1 MSTVRTDEFRKDAV
15 RIALTSGLSRRQ
27 VADDLGVGLSTLN
40 KWVNAQR
47 DTDVVSPEDRELA
60 RENERLR
67 REIRILK
74 EERDIPKKSHPVLRE
89 SKAVRFRFVEEQRGA
104 FPVDRLCRVMN
115 VSPRGLRA
123 FRSRPASRRQR
134 MDMVVLAHIKEQS
147 RLSLGSYGRPR
158 MTEEL
163 KEVGI
168 DVGHRRVGR
177 LMRENGI
184 VVERTRKF
192 KATTD
197 SDHTFNLAPNLL
209 DRDFTADRPN
219 QKWAGDISYIWTRED
234 WMYLAVILDLHSRRV
249 IGWAVSNRMKRDLA
263 IRALKMAIALRS
275 PPRGCIFHSDRGSQ
289 YCSHDYQ
296 KVLREHGL
304 QASMSGKGNC
314 YVNAAAETFF
324 KTIKAELIWRRTWE
338 TRRQAETA
346 IFQYINGFYNPRRRR
361 SALGGKSPLAFERQ
375 VA

>member
-1 MSTVRTDEFRKDAV
+1 MGTGRTDEFRKDAV

-40 KWVNAQR
+40 KWVNAHR
-47 DTDVVSPEDRELA
+47 DTDVVSAEDRELA

-89 SKAVRFRFVEEQRGA
+89 PKAVRFRFVEEQRGA
-104 FPVDRLCRVMN
+104 FPVDRLCRVLN

-123 FRSRPASRRQR
+123 FRSRPASRRQH

-163 KEVGI
+163 KEVGV

-197 SDHTFNLAPNLL
+197 SDHTFNIAPNLL

-219 QKWAGDISYIWTRED
+219 RKWAGDISYIWTREG
-234 WMYLAVILDLHSRRV
+234 WLYLAVILDLHSRRV

-296 KVLREHGL
+296 KVLREHGFKV
-304 QASMSGKGNC
+304 SMSGKGNC
-314 YVNAAAETFF
+314 YDNAAVETFF

-346 IFQYINGFYNPRRRR
+346 IFQYINGFYNPRRRH